1 MVLRAEAAAKQD
13 MARREKLEHIVELP
27 LKILY
32 LQARAHA
39 IEVGVSVKFNH
50 TGISVVFVFD
60 DDGGDWL
67 ALYASTSALANSTPE
82 EVAAVEARL
91 NFIAA
96 EQAEATKRQKLAEQA
111 ASKLTAEELEAL
123 LQEYKIL

>member
-1 MVLRAEAAAKQD
+1 
-13 MARREKLEHIVELP
+13 
-27 LKILY
+27 
-32 LQARAHA
+32 
-39 IEVGVSVKFNH
+39 
-50 TGISVVFVFD
+50 
-60 DDGGDWL
+60 
-67 ALYASTSALANSTPE
+67 LYASTSALANSTPE